1 MFKVDVLFPDL
12 CLNVVFI
19 DNLVDLSLEVGNLQ
33 PTFGL
38 YLVSLSLSPSLSD
51 SLALVLDCLAAGL

>member
-51 SLALVLDCLAAGL
+51 SLALVLDCFAAGL